1 MLPRCHYTVPLPDTA
16 PLQLGGR
23 TLVMGIVNVTPD
35 SFSDGGLCLDPDH
48 AADHAQEMEAAGAD
62 LLDIGGESTR
72 PGANA
77 VSVEEELAR
86 VVPVLDRL
94 RGRVRV
100 PVSIDT
106 YKAEVARIA
115 LDHGAAIVNDVSG
128 LLYEPKLA
136 AVVAACGAAL
146 VLMHNRGRSRHM
158 YREAAYGDVGM
169 EVAGELGDR
178 IAAAIEA
185 GVARSRIIIDP
196 GLGFAKRAEHSY
208 AALAALGRLATLDR
222 PMLVGPSRKSF
233 LGAGG
238 DGGPDDREWGTA
250 AAVTAAIL
258 EGAHI
263 VRVHRV
269 REMLQVVRVADRI
282 RAASEAPPETSEGDV
297 TSWRGSASLGSF
309 SHRPA
314 TRG

>member
-35 SFSDGGLCLDPDH
+35 SFSDGGSCLDPDRAVEH
-48 AADHAQEMEAAGAD
+48 ALDLEAGGAD
-62 LLDIGGESTR
+62 LVDVGGESTR
-72 PGANA
+72 PGADA
-77 VSVEEELAR
+77 LSIQDELAR
-86 VVPVLDRL
+86 VVPVLERL
-94 RGRVRV
+94 AGRIRV

-128 LLYEPKLA
+128 LLYDPTLA
-136 AVVAACGAAL
+136 TVVAERGAAL
-146 VLMHNRGRSRHM
+146 ILMHNRGRSRDM
-158 YREAAYGDVGM
+158 YGGAVYGDVGV
-169 EVAGELGDR
+169 EVACELGDR
-178 IAAAIEA
+178 IGEAIDA
-185 GVARSRIIIDP
+185 GVARSRIIVDP
-196 GLGFAKRAEHSY
+196 GLGFAKRAEHTY
-208 AALAALGRLATLDR
+208 AALATLGRLATLDC

-233 LGAGG
+233 LKWDG
-238 DGGPDDREWGTA
+238 DGGPHDREWGTA
-250 AAVTAAIL
+250 AAVSAAVL

-282 RAASEAPPETSEGDV
+282 RAHGIEQEFVAG
-297 TSWRGSASLGSF
+297 G
-309 SHRPA
+309 
-314 TRG
+314 